1 MAYQAKVNS
10 EKTEAVA
17 DIKKVFEGASDFF
30 FVNYRG
36 MTVEQITVLR
46 HKLREQ
52 NADFHVVK
60 NNYARI
66 AFEQLGKSDVSK
78 LLTSPTA
85 VAIARKDSG
94 PVAKALIDTT
104 RDWQKDKPEIGVK
117 GGLVGTS
124 VFNAKEVDAFSKLPS
139 RLELY
144 SMLMSTMQ
152 APLQNMVYAL
162 NGIPTKLVR
171 TLQAVVDQ
179 KAGK

>member
-1 MAYQAKVNS
+1 MAYQAKVNTQ
-10 EKTEAVA
+10 KTDAVA

-36 MTVEQITVLR
+36 MTVDQITVLR

-60 NNYARI
+60 NNYAKI
-66 AFEQLGKSDVSK
+66 AFEQLGKGDLSS

-85 VAIARKDSG
+85 VAVARKDSG
-94 PVAKALIDTT
+94 PVAKALLETT
-104 RDWQKDKPEIGVK
+104 KEWQAVKPEIGVK

-124 VFNAKEVDAFSKLPS
+124 VFSAKDVDAFSKLPG

-162 NGIPTKLVR
+162 NGLPTKLVR

-179 KAGK
+179 KAGN